1 MKDKSS
7 IEQNIDNALNSIEH
21 IDRATPVP
29 FFYTR
34 LMARLNRNDQ
44 SSWSKLAGFIAR
56 PAIAFATI
64 LLVIF
69 INFFAIYTNT
79 DTINTDTINNSTDK
93 TELTAVDEYSQV
105 SSTIYDIENS
115 KP

>member
-7 IEQNIDNALNSIEH
+7 IEQNIENALNSIEN

-34 LMARLNRNDQ
+34 LMARLNRNNQ
-44 SSWSKLAGFIAR
+44 TSWGRFAGFVAR
-56 PAIAFATI
+56 PAVAFATI

-79 DTINTDTINNSTDK
+79 DTINSNTDK